1 LDIQGVDQKIIV
13 RKPQNATLTSN
24 TDHSEAFK
32 ESSLPSLAS
41 MDIIAG
47 TRGWKISGES
57 HRNQRQPQKL

>member
-1 LDIQGVDQKIIV
+1 MV

-57 HRNQRQPQKL
+57 HRNERQPQKL